1 MNIMEEGRELH
12 GYYGGSHTPCTIFE
26 YNGWYC
32 VKGCENV
39 NHTMTELEDG
49 VDIEK
54 LSDDDFFTADN
65 PVECIEDLEKEVLD
79 YIE

>member
-1 MNIMEEGRELH
+1 MDNSGRELR
-12 GYYGGSHTPCTIFE
+12 GYYGGSHIPCPVFE

-32 VKGCENV
+32 VTGCVNV